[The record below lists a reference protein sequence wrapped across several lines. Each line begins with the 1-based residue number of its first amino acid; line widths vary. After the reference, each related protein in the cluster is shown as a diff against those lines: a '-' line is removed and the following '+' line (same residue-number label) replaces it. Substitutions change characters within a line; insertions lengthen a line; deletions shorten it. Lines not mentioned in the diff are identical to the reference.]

1 MIVLNN
7 EVLPVDNFFEKHT
20 PTQKCTDRVYEVLML
35 AVCVQ
40 NEMMKCFE
48 FGLVTGVA
56 KVCVTSLRICSLEMQ
71 DQMARALP
79 SILISLSKISATVA
93 MAIPVLAFLSSECCQ
108 C

>member
-1 MIVLNN
+1 
-7 EVLPVDNFFEKHT
+7 
-20 PTQKCTDRVYEVLML
+20 ML
-35 AVCVQ
+35 AACVQ

-71 DQMARALP
+71 DQMARVLP

-93 MAIPVLAFLSSECCQ
+93 MAIPVLAFLSSECCHYFIADMHS
-108 C
+108 CACMHMHLH

>member
-1 MIVLNN
+1 
-7 EVLPVDNFFEKHT
+7 
-20 PTQKCTDRVYEVLML
+20 ML
-35 AVCVQ
+35 AACVQ

-71 DQMARALP
+71 DQMARVLP

-93 MAIPVLAFLSSECCQ
+93 MAIPVLAFLSSECCH
-108 C
+108 CFIADMHSCACMRMHLHSHICTCILA